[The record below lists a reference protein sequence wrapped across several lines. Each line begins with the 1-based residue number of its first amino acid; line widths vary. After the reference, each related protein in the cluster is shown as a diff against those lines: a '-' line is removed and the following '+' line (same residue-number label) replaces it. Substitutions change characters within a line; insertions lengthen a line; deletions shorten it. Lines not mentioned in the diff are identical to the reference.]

1 MNNIFKEIY
10 SNLKTIEEFNN
21 NDIFENKL
29 FEISDELKEIV
40 NLINDLKNDNNTF
53 ITKYI
58 KEKEINKETLDKIL
72 PFLIYQHF
80 IANSTIVDQV

>member
-10 SNLKTIEEFNN
+10 SNLKTIEDFNN

-53 ITKYI
+53 ISKYI
-58 KEKEINKETLDKIL
+58 KEKEINKKTLDKLL

-80 IANSTIVDQV
+80 IENSTSVDQV

>member
-53 ITKYI
+53 ISKYI
-58 KEKEINKETLDKIL
+58 KEKEINKKTLDKLL

-80 IANSTIVDQV
+80 IANSTIVD